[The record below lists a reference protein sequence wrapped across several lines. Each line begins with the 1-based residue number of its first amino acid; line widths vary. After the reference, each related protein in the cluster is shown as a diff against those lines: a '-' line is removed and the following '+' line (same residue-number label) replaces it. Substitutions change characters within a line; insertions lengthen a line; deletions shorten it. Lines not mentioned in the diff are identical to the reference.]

1 MCNLSTDKY
10 SFISLLLDIYNNV
23 DIILKTIKKSLKLT
37 VQTINIFY
45 LQRRY
50 YVRGINR
57 QLFNTSEWLSLY
69 IIVGCLAEIN
79 WQLFNT
85 SEWLSLCIIVGCL
98 AEINRQLF
106 NTSEWLSLCIIVGC
120 LAGMNC
126 LLFSISSTISTI
138 LRKLVSIQFP
148 HDLILRSPMLLTS
161 SIVYVLLWRCGEFF
175 SVYCD
180 SWLIRLLSFNVYIYA
195 LKKTVT

>member
-10 SFISLLLDIYNNV
+10 SFISLLLEIYNNV

-37 VQTINIFY
+37 VQTLNIFY

-79 WQLFNT
+79 W
-85 SEWLSLCIIVGCL
+85 
-98 AEINRQLF
+98 
-106 NTSEWLSLCIIVGC
+106 
-120 LAGMNC
+120 
-126 LLFSISSTISTI
+126 
-138 LRKLVSIQFP
+138 
-148 HDLILRSPMLLTS
+148 
-161 SIVYVLLWRCGEFF
+161 
-175 SVYCD
+175 
-180 SWLIRLLSFNVYIYA
+180 
-195 LKKTVT
+195 

>member
-1 MCNLSTDKY
+1 
-10 SFISLLLDIYNNV
+10 
-23 DIILKTIKKSLKLT
+23 
-37 VQTINIFY
+37 
-45 LQRRY
+45 
-50 YVRGINR
+50 
-57 QLFNTSEWLSLY
+57 
-69 IIVGCLAEIN
+69 
-79 WQLFNT
+79 LFNT

-138 LRKLVSIQFP
+138 LHKLVSIQFP
-148 HDLILRSPMLLTS
+148 HDLILRSPMLLTW
-161 SIVYVLLWRCGEFF
+161 SIVYDLLWRCGEFF

-195 LKKTVT
+195 LKKTVTWLLCSSTMNLAGNVLTRLHLWLEHERIFSAAYYSFMSICSQLLL